1 MYHLKHQKIQT
12 NYDKYKEKYIIN
24 ATEDINN
31 ITLQI
36 QVTSIDYISNEKYS
50 MYIYNAR
57 ITKETCGLPIG
68 FKIKIVNFNQSLGLE
83 KKEYI
88 IKHIKFNHR
97 HQSFNYVKNLSFH
110 YLVDTEKIKEGGN
123 YVKITQF
130 F

>member
-12 NYDKYKEKYIIN
+12 NYDEYKQKYIIN

-36 QVTSIDYISNEKYS
+36 QVTSIDYISNESYA

-68 FKIKIVNFNQSLGLE
+68 FKIKIVNFNESLGLE

-97 HQSFNYVKNLSFH
+97 YQSFNYVKNLSFH